1 MTSAELKAA
10 RGQLVSNVETFIS
23 PIEGLS
29 GPVATANKALS
40 DTNDTLL
47 KNEISSQGEKIS
59 QAITNGTAKV
69 RSALS
74 GALSQIDAKISDLE
88 EQERIAAEKERIA
101 RLNAQKR
108 ALNSNKTTTNTVKME
123 IA

>member
-29 GPVATANKALS
+29 GPVTAANKALS
-40 DTNDTLL
+40 NTNDTLL

-74 GALSQIDAKISDLE
+74 GALNQIDAKIIEL
-88 EQERIAAEKERIA
+88 EQEEERA
-101 RLNAQKR
+101 RLNALKK
-108 ALNSNKTTTNTVKME
+108 AAKKENNPNTETSRLARME
-123 IA
+123 R